1 MKKKIALLVG
11 VLVLVALGWYAMVL
25 MKGKGH
31 SDEKFEREQFAI
43 QDTAH
48 VDRIIIRESNG
59 TEFEVYRQG
68 KTWVSAK
75 GECIQVLLVNNILD
89 AAYNIHFKGYVPEN
103 AKKNVTN
110 RMAST
115 GTTVQFFVNGE
126 WNKTWFI
133 GSSTPDHMGTY
144 ALLESDEFGK
154 SEEPV
159 IVELENMVGIL
170 GPRFFTEPRKWAC
183 TGVFAYNIDEIQN
196 IDVKFPGKSE
206 RNFTVESKGAG
217 FLVKHNGQKVNGLND
232 GLITKY
238 LSSFKKVNFEL
249 PNYELTNRQ
258 VDSLKAS
265 TPYCTMRVKT
275 KTGESKYVKMFRR
288 KSDSNDGSETI
299 GNFGEDFGRF
309 DINHFWCQLPSGEVV
324 KCQYFVF
331 DKITRGDIY
340 FGFGRP

>member
-11 VLVLVALGWYAMVL
+11 VLVLIALGWYTVVL

-31 SDEKFEREQFAI
+31 SDDKFEREQFAI
-43 QDTAH
+43 QDTAQI
-48 VDRIIIRESNG
+48 DRIVIRESNG
-59 TEFEVYRQG
+59 MEFEVYRQG

-75 GECIQVLLVNNILD
+75 GQCIQVLLVNNILD

-103 AKKNVTN
+103 AKQTVTN

-115 GTTVQFFVNGE
+115 GTTVQFYVNGE
-126 WNKTWFI
+126 WNKTWYL

-144 ALLESDEFGK
+144 AMLESDEFGK

-170 GPRFFTEPRKWAC
+170 GPRFFAEPRKWAC
-183 TGVFAYNIDEIQN
+183 TGVFAYEIN
-196 IDVKFPGKSE
+196 EIASVDVKFPGVAQ
-206 RNFTVESKGAG
+206 RNFKVEAKGANFSVFHDG
-217 FLVKHNGQKVNGLND
+217 KKVNGLND
-232 GLITKY
+232 GLVTKY

-249 PNYELTNRQ
+249 PNYELTDRQ

-265 TPYCTMRVKT
+265 TPFCIMSVK
-275 KTGESKYVKMFRR
+275 SKRGTSETVKMFRR
-288 KSDSNDGSETI
+288 KSDNTDGGENV
-299 GNFGEDFGRF
+299 GNFGEDFGNY
-309 DINHFWCQLPSGEVV
+309 DINRFWCQLPNGDIV

-331 DKITRGDIY
+331 DKLTRGDIY
-340 FGFGRP
+340 FGLARQ